1 MNFDDVA
8 RQWDDERRIARAKI
22 IADKIKTTISVG
34 QDKSV
39 MEFGCG
45 TGLVS
50 FNLHNE
56 FKNITL
62 IDTSKE
68 MINVVNKKIETLN
81 SSNMNAYCKDLVE
94 TELDEKFDVI
104 YSSMALHHVVDINEL
119 CKKFYNI
126 TNLNGTLCIVDLNKE
141 DGSFHKNEIGFNG
154 HNGFSKTWLK
164 SILEANGF
172 SNIKYETF
180 YEGTKQVDNN
190 QLAYS
195 LFIMSASK
203 N

>member
-8 RQWDDERRIARAKI
+8 REWDNEKRIKRAEI
-22 IADKIKTTISVG
+22 IANKIKTTVIVG
-34 QDKSV
+34 QDKYA

-50 FNLHNE
+50 FNLYDE
-56 FKNITL
+56 FENITL

-68 MINVVNKKIETLN
+68 MIKIVNNKIKTL
-81 SSNMNAYCKDLVE
+81 SLSNINARCEDLVNSKS
-94 TELDEKFDVI
+94 DEKFDVI
-104 YSSMALHHVVDINEL
+104 YSSMVLHHIIDINKL
-119 CKKFYNI
+119 CKKFYDMI
-126 TNLNGTLCIVDLNKE
+126 NLNGTLCIVDLNKD

-164 SILEANGF
+164 NILEVNGF

-180 YEGTKQVDNN
+180 YKGIKKIDEDELV
-190 QLAYS
+190 YS
-195 LFIMSASK
+195 LFIMTGQKS
-203 N
+203 

>member
-8 RQWDDERRIARAKI
+8 REWDNEKRIERAKI
-22 IADKIKTTISVG
+22 IANKIKSTISMG
-34 QDKSV
+34 QDKSA

-68 MINVVNKKIETLN
+68 MINIANNKIDALN
-81 SSNMNAYCKDLVE
+81 LKNINTYCGDLVE
-94 TELDEKFDVI
+94 SKYNEKFDII
-104 YSSMALHHVVDINEL
+104 YSSMALHHVVDINKL
-119 CKKFYNI
+119 CKEFYNLI
-126 TNLNGTLCIVDLNKE
+126 NLNGTLCIVDLNKD

-154 HNGFSKTWLK
+154 HNGFSNGWLK
-164 SILEANGF
+164 NILETNGF
-172 SNIKYETF
+172 SNIRSETF
-180 YEGTKQVDNN
+180 YEGTKEVDDHE
-190 QLAYS
+190 LIYS
-195 LFIMSASK
+195 LFIITADK
-203 N
+203 F

>member
-8 RQWDDERRIARAKI
+8 REWDDERRIERAEI
-22 IADKIKTTISVG
+22 IANKIRTTITVG
-34 QDKSV
+34 KDKSA

-68 MINVVNKKIETLN
+68 MINVVNNKIKALKLDNINT
-81 SSNMNAYCKDLVE
+81 YCEDLVKNKLNE
-94 TELDEKFDVI
+94 RFDII
-104 YSSMALHHVVDINEL
+104 YSSMALHHVIDINEISKEL
-119 CKKFYNI
+119 YNMI
-126 TNLNGTLCIVDLNKE
+126 NLNGTLCIVDLNKD

-180 YEGTKQVDNN
+180 YEGTKQVDNDEVK
-190 QLAYS
+190 YS
-195 LFIMSASK
+195 LFIMTADK
-203 N
+203 I

>member
-8 RQWDDERRIARAKI
+8 REWDDEKRINRAKI
-22 IADKIKTTISVG
+22 IADKIKATVEIE
-34 QDKSV
+34 KNKLV

-50 FNLHNE
+50 FSLCDE

-68 MINVVNKKIETLN
+68 MINIVNSKIKTLN
-81 SSNMNAYCKDLVE
+81 LKNMNACCDNLANVKAN
-94 TELDEKFDVI
+94 EKFDLI
-104 YSSMALHHVVDINEL
+104 YSSMALHHIIDVNEL
-119 CKKFYNI
+119 CKIFYDIINS
-126 TNLNGTLCIVDLNKE
+126 NGTLCIVDLNKD
-141 DGSFHKNEIGFNG
+141 DGRFHKNEIGFNG

-164 SILEANGF
+164 NILEVNGF
-172 SNIKYETF
+172 SDIRYETF
-180 YEGTKQVDNN
+180 YKGIKKIDNAE
-190 QLAYS
+190 LEYS
-195 LFIMSASK
+195 LFIMIGQK

>member
-8 RQWDDERRIARAKI
+8 REWDDERRIERAKI
-22 IADKIKTTISVG
+22 IANKIRTTITVG
-34 QDKSV
+34 KDKSA

-50 FNLHNE
+50 FNLYNE

-68 MINVVNKKIETLN
+68 MINVVNNKIKALKLDNINT
-81 SSNMNAYCKDLVE
+81 YCEDLVKNKLNE
-94 TELDEKFDVI
+94 RFDII
-104 YSSMALHHVVDINEL
+104 YSSMALHHVIDINEISKEL
-119 CKKFYNI
+119 YNMI
-126 TNLNGTLCIVDLNKE
+126 NLNGTLCIVDLNKD

-180 YEGTKQVDNN
+180 YKGKKQVDNN
-190 QLAYS
+190 EMKYS
-195 LFIMSASK
+195 LFIMRADK
-203 N
+203 I

>member
-8 RQWDDERRIARAKI
+8 REWDNEKRIERAKI
-22 IADKIKTTISVG
+22 IADKIKTTIGVG

-45 TGLVS
+45 TGLIS
-50 FNLHNE
+50 FNLYNK

-68 MINVVNKKIETLN
+68 MINVVNSKIEALN
-81 SSNMNAYCKDLVE
+81 INNVNACCEDLVN
-94 TELDEKFDVI
+94 TESDKKFDII
-104 YSSMALHHVVDINEL
+104 YSSMALHHIIDINEL
-119 CKKFYNI
+119 SKKFYDMI
-126 TNLNGTLCIVDLNKE
+126 NLNGTLCIVDLNKD

-164 SILEANGF
+164 NVLEVNGF

-180 YEGTKQVDNN
+180 YKGIKEIDNN
-190 QLAYS
+190 KLEYS
-195 LFIMSASK
+195 LFIMTCQK

>member
-8 RQWDDERRIARAKI
+8 REWDNEKRIKRAEI
-22 IADKIKTTISVG
+22 IADKIKATVG
-34 QDKSV
+34 VGPDKSV

-45 TGLVS
+45 TGLIS
-50 FNLHNE
+50 SNLYSE

-68 MINVVNKKIETLN
+68 MINIVNNKIKTLKLN
-81 SSNMNAYCKDLVE
+81 NMNARCEDMVN
-94 TELDEKFDVI
+94 TKFDEEFDII
-104 YSSMALHHVVDINEL
+104 YSSMVLHHIIDINGI
-119 CKKFYNI
+119 CQKFYDMI
-126 TNLNGTLCIVDLNKE
+126 KFNGILCIVDLNKD

-164 SILEANGF
+164 NVLEVNGF

-180 YEGTKQVDNN
+180 YKGIKEIDNN
-190 QLAYS
+190 KLEYS
-195 LFIMSASK
+195 LFIMTCQK